1 MIFWIWNKEKF
12 IEYLDSKT
20 CDTVID
26 DVQQCVDGWSMKELD
41 SRSAIITL
49 TRFAVDLTF
58 KFSFTQKEALELIL
72 SMVQDHMDILG
83 FEKPGSEDPVE
94 EIKILH
100 WNLDTTKGMQ

>member
-1 MIFWIWNKEKF
+1 MTDKEKF

-26 DVQQCVDGWSMKELD
+26 DVQSCVNEWNLKDLD

-100 WNLDTTKGMQ
+100 

>member
-1 MIFWIWNKEKF
+1 MTDKEKF

-26 DVQQCVDGWSMKELD
+26 DVQQCVDAWSMKELD

-100 WNLDTTKGMQ
+100 